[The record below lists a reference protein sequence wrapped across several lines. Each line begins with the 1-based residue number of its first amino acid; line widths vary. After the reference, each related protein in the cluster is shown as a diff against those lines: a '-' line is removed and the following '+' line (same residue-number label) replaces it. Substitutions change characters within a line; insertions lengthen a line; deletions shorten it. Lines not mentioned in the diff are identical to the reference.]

1 MDLLQPLSYPRT
13 WVASIRYGYAKEKEN
28 PRGKIPRITTVPCWN
43 RKPSKERSQMTEAG
57 RRPEKGPKREEQVS
71 KFRTSIPEDRE

>member
-1 MDLLQPLSYPRT
+1 LENLGLS
-13 WVASIRYGYAKEKEN
+13 
-28 PRGKIPRITTVPCWN
+28 VPV
-43 RKPSKERSQMTEAG
+43 QAG

>member
-1 MDLLQPLSYPRT
+1 MQ
-13 WVASIRYGYAKEKEN
+13 
-28 PRGKIPRITTVPCWN
+28 
-43 RKPSKERSQMTEAG
+43 RKRKSARKDPSNYHGTMLEQETPQREEANDRSR

>member
-1 MDLLQPLSYPRT
+1 
-13 WVASIRYGYAKEKEN
+13 
-28 PRGKIPRITTVPCWN
+28 
-43 RKPSKERSQMTEAG
+43 MTEAG